1 MAITRHGAG
10 PRMSAAVVHNNTV
23 YLAGMVAED
32 PSADIKGQTEQVLK
46 KIDMGQKLKEAG
58 YDDMSSAVRPMA
70 FSPDERYLYFQVSF
84 FHGFV
89 EYDLQQD
96 KVLRL
101 AYLPVSQKDQNTPRE
116 QYVLDSAHHG
126 LQPRLLRCAAAI
138 GRIREKRWY

>member
-1 MAITRHGAG
+1 MNAT
-10 PRMSAAVVHNNTV
+10 
-23 YLAGMVAED
+23 
-32 PSADIKGQTEQVLK
+32 KGERIFEIVDANSLQVLK
-46 KIDMGQKLKEAG
+46 KIDMGQKLEEAG
-58 YDDMSSAVRPMA
+58 YKDMSSAVRPMA

-116 QYVLDSAHHG
+116 QYILDSAHHG
-126 LQPRLLRCAAAI
+126 PQMNPE
-138 GRIREKRWY
+138 GT